1 MRASA
6 IVVSHAGGEGLADCL
21 RSLSPWA
28 EAGRLEV
35 VLVDNGSADRCGASM
50 AGELGWLGV
59 VRSEHNLGFAGGV
72 AAGVGAARG
81 EVLLLL
87 NDDAAAE
94 PGWLDAHLEAL
105 ARHPEA
111 GASAGRLVSWDGTRH
126 DFLRGAVTFDAHAF
140 QLGQGWPVEE
150 LEVPAA
156 GEHLPFPCGGNMA
169 IRRADWELAGGFDP
183 SLFAYFEDVALG
195 WRLAAAGRPVV
206 AAPGAIARHRG
217 AATSARLGNYRR
229 GVLFERNS
237 LRGFF
242 ACADDE
248 HRAAFG
254 PAVLATFLHRLVAFG
269 LERPELAHLVADP
282 FGATVSAAPTRAE
295 RWRRRLQRDG
305 VLGTARHLVGRLV
318 LGRGAGRAVLDD
330 GLLLMQLRSAHG
342 FFAGLEGDTAR
353 RRALEGRRTV
363 RDREIVARFPRLLV
377 PTYLGDEG
385 WFESQGFDS
394 LLPTGWPLERRR
406 LQDVLHPSLLG

>member
-6 IVVSHAGGEGLADCL
+6 IVVSHAGGEGLAGCL
-21 RSLSPWA
+21 SSLAPWV

-35 VLVDNGSADRCGASM
+35 VLVDNGSADRCGAAM
-50 AGELGWLGV
+50 ARELGPLEV
-59 VRSEHNLGFAGGV
+59 VRSERNLGFAGGV

-81 EVLLLL
+81 DVLLLL

-94 PGWLDAHLEAL
+94 PGWLDAHLETL

-111 GASAGRLVSWDGTRH
+111 GASAGRLVSWDGARH

-140 QLGQGWPVEE
+140 QVGQGWPVGE
-150 LEVPAA
+150 LEIPEA
-156 GEHLPFPCGGNMA
+156 GEPLPFPCGGNMA

-195 WRLAAAGRPVV
+195 WRLHAAGRPAV
-206 AAPGAIARHRG
+206 AAPDAVARHRG
-217 AATSARLGNYRR
+217 AATSILLGNYRR

-237 LRGFF
+237 LRAFF

-248 HRAAFG
+248 LRAALG

-269 LERPELAHLVADP
+269 LERPDLAHLVADP
-282 FGATVSAAPTRAE
+282 FGPVPAAPSRSD
-295 RWRRRLQRDG
+295 RWRARLARDG
-305 VLGTARHLVGRLV
+305 VLGTARHLLARLLMGR
-318 LGRGAGRAVLDD
+318 RAGRPALDD

-342 FFAGLEGDTAR
+342 FFASFEGDTAR
-353 RRALEGRRTV
+353 RRALEVRRTV
-363 RDREIVARFPRLLV
+363 GDREIVARFPRLVV
-377 PTYLGDEG
+377 PTYLGDDG
-385 WFESQGFDS
+385 WFDSQGFAS
-394 LLPTGWPLERRR
+394 LLPAGWPLERRR
-406 LQDVLHPSLLG
+406 LEDLLHPSLLG